1 MTKKPKSV
9 KTWWNEIKQHRY
21 IKSILVFL
29 TAVFL
34 YVMMLGNVI
43 PEQLD
48 IHLSDTAEE
57 DIRSPITIENRQA
70 TEQLQS
76 EAVDNVDPNYVLK
89 QNYAE
94 TQGGRVND
102 IFELVI
108 QVKKD
113 QTTSESD
120 SEEDEEEVDEE
131 ERLEESLNSVK
142 DALSSGTSNQL
153 SDETIIT
160 LLETS
165 ESQLVLAKEA
175 TSNTVF
181 EVMSEQI
188 EAGDLQE
195 ARDKVDGLINISTVS
210 NRLRDAMVEVGQ
222 FAIIPNYV
230 YDRDSTERLR
240 EEASE
245 NVEPV
250 MIREGQLLV
259 QQGDV
264 INNEMYA
271 QLKLVGLLD
280 ESLNFYPYIGLGLFV
295 MIIMGMMLY
304 FIQESNTTVKNNNSH
319 FLMFIL
325 VFVIVTCLMKV
336 TSYTEL
342 INIAGVGYV
351 VPVAAGTMLLTLLLN
366 TRIALFSSV
375 LYAIVG
381 TVLYSQDGASSFN
394 VTYGFY
400 LLVSSLAGALFLDTS
415 NRITRL
421 LKAGFLVAC
430 INVIAVLTLLFI
442 KGLQHNWIEVGSH
455 VASAAFSGIAAAILT
470 IGLLP
475 FFETGFSILS
485 VSKLIELSNPNHPL
499 LRKILTEAPGT
510 YHHSVVVGN
519 LAEAACERLGENGL
533 LARVGAYY
541 HDVGK
546 TKRPHF
552 FIENQLRQDNP
563 HDKISPQLSTTIIIS
578 HPYDGADLLREYKMP
593 KEIVDIAEQHH
604 GTSLLK
610 YFYHKA
616 NQDVEQPLPES
627 QFRYPG
633 PKPQNKV
640 ACIVAIADSVEAAVR
655 SMSKP
660 TPDKIEAMVNK
671 IIKEKLEDGQFD
683 ESEITLRELND
694 IALSMLETLKGTFH
708 QRIEYPDEMKK
719 GGKEHDDTRGN
730 HGRDE
735 HTNK

>member
-1 MTKKPKSV
+1 MENRKKTIKQ
-9 KTWWNEIKQHRY
+9 WWNGVKQQRY
-21 IKSILVFL
+21 IKAILITF

-34 YVMMLGNVI
+34 YFIMLGNVI
-43 PEQLD
+43 PEQID
-48 IHLSDTAEE
+48 VHLSDVAEE

-70 TEQLQS
+70 TDRLRA
-76 EAVDNVDPNYVLK
+76 EAVDNVEPNYVLK
-89 QNYAE
+89 QDYAE

-102 IFELVI
+102 IFELI
-108 QVKKD
+108 GQVKNEQEPTD
-113 QTTSESD
+113 EEADSETSE
-120 SEEDEEEVDEE
+120 EED
-131 ERLEESLNSVK
+131 LEEKLATVNE
-142 DALSSGTSNQL
+142 ALSSDTSQQL
-153 SDETIIT
+153 SDTTIRT

-165 ESQLVLAKEA
+165 DSQLVLAKEA

-181 EVMSEQI
+181 EVMSERI
-188 EAGDLQE
+188 EANNLQE
-195 ARDKVDGLINISTVS
+195 AKDNVDELINISTVS
-210 NRLRDAMVEVGQ
+210 NKLRDAMVEVAQ

-245 NVEPV
+245 SVEAV

-259 QQGDV
+259 KQGD
-264 INNEMYA
+264 IIDNEIYA
-271 QLKLVGLLD
+271 QLRLVGLLD
-280 ESLNFYPYIGLGLFV
+280 ESLNIYPYVGLAMFV
-295 MIIMGMMLY
+295 VLLMGMMMY
-304 FIQESNTTVKNNNSH
+304 FIQESNSTVKNNNSH
-319 FLMFIL
+319 FLLYLLIFIIA
-325 VFVIVTCLMKV
+325 VCLMRV
-336 TSYTEL
+336 TSFTEL
-342 INIAGVGYV
+342 LGIGGLGYA

-375 LYAIVG
+375 LFAIVG
-381 TVLYSQDGASSFN
+381 TVLYSQDGTSTFN

-400 LLVSSLAGALFLDTS
+400 LLVSSLAGALFLSTS

-421 LKAGFLVAC
+421 LRAGFLVSC
-430 INVIAVLTLLFI
+430 INVAAVMTLLFI
-442 KGLQHNWIEVGSH
+442 KGLQNGWLEVGFH
-455 VASAAFSGIAAAILT
+455 LGSAAFSGVAAAVLT

-475 FFETGFSILS
+475 FFEAGFSILS

-499 LRKILTEAPGT
+499 LRKVLTEAPGT

-552 FIENQLRQDNP
+552 FIENQMSQDNP
-563 HDKISPQLSTTIIIS
+563 HDKISPQLSKTIIIS
-578 HPYDGADLLREYKMP
+578 HPYDGADLLREHKMP
-593 KEIVDIAEQHH
+593 KEIVEIAEQHH

-616 NQDVEQPLPES
+616 NQEVEQPLPES

-655 SMSKP
+655 SMQKP
-660 TPDKIEAMVNK
+660 TPDKIEALVNK
-671 IIKEKLEDGQFD
+671 IIKDKLEDGQFD

-694 IALSMLETLKGTFH
+694 ISLSMLETLKGTFH
-708 QRIEYPDEMKK
+708 QRIEYPDELRK
-719 GGKEHDDTRGN
+719 GGKEHGDSRGSN
-730 HGRDE
+730 R
-735 HTNK
+735 